1 MPVHEENLDKETS
14 GGCWIVL
21 LLCHQRFKCL
31 NRSSSEMEIA
41 NLSIYDLKV
50 CLSHSVNFLADS
62 VGRFEKMLLH
72 KIWVVMAEMYLGQ
85 CLRGRLLL

>member
-1 MPVHEENLDKETS
+1 
-14 GGCWIVL
+14 
-21 LLCHQRFKCL
+21 
-31 NRSSSEMEIA
+31 MEIA

-50 CLSHSVNFLADS
+50 RLSHSVNFLADS

-85 CLRGRLLL
+85 CLRGRLQL